1 MSFPYAAVLQQKKM
15 LANLDTW
22 LDKSVA
28 HAKAKSF
35 DPAVLLTSRLS
46 ADMLPLLRQ
55 VQIACDHAKFTA
67 ARLAGQDAPKHPDTE
82 QTIDD
87 LKARIRT
94 VRAYQDTFKASD
106 FEGADARVVT
116 IPTREGAITI
126 AGANYLVEF
135 AQPNFY
141 FHVTTAYDILRHNG
155 VDVGKRDF
163 IGSLST
169 IDR

>member
-15 LANLDTW
+15 LANLDAW
-22 LDKSVA
+22 LDKAVA

-35 DPAVLLTSRLS
+35 DPTVLLSQRLS

-67 ARLAGQDAPKHPDTE
+67 ARLAGQEAPKHPDTE
-82 QTIDD
+82 QTLDD

-116 IPTREGAITI
+116 VPLREGSLSISGTS
-126 AGANYLVEF
+126 YLLEF

-155 VDVGKRDF
+155 VDIGKRDF
-163 IGSLST
+163 VGPVGAS
-169 IDR
+169 DR